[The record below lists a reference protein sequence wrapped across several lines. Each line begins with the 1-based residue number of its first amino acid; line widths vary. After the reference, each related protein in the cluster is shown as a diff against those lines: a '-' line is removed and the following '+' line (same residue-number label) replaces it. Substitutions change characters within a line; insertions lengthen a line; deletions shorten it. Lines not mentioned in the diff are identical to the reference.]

1 MNDAM
6 SGINVRTHRSE
17 PRKGDTML
25 NYAIVFLFL
34 GVIVWS
40 AYWAGVP
47 RVPIQL
53 SWVLSSIGVLL
64 LVISVVTG
72 KTAGKGS

>member
-1 MNDAM
+1 
-6 SGINVRTHRSE
+6 
-17 PRKGDTML
+17 ML

-47 RVPIQL
+47 KIPIQL
-53 SWVLSSIGVLL
+53 SWMLSSIGVLL